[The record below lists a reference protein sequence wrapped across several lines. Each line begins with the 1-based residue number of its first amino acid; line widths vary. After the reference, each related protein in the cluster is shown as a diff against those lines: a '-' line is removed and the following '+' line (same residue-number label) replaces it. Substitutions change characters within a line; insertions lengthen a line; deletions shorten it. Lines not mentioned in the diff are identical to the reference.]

1 VTPLS
6 DRLAALELTLPAA
19 NAPLA
24 SYVPARRAGS
34 LLFLSGHVARNGGG
48 VVAGVVGGGVDLAT
62 ARDLARAVAL
72 DLLASAAAS
81 LGSVDSIAGVVRITG
96 FVRSAPGF
104 GGQPTVINGASDL
117 FVELLGERGRHARSA
132 VGVSELPLGAVLE
145 IEAIFEIAG

>member
-1 VTPLS
+1 M
-6 DRLAALELTLPAA
+6 
-19 NAPLA
+19 
-24 SYVPARRAGS
+24 
-34 LLFLSGHVARNGGG
+34 
-48 VVAGVVGGGVDLAT
+48 VAGVVGGGVDLAT

-104 GGQPTVINGASDL
+104 GGQPAVINGASDL
-117 FVELLGERGRHARSA
+117 FVDLLGERGRHARSS

-145 IEAIFEIAG
+145 IEAIFEVGD

>member
-1 VTPLS
+1 VTRLS
-6 DRLAALELTLPAA
+6 DRLAALGLTLPAA

-24 SYVPARRAGS
+24 SYVPARRAGD
-34 LLFLSGHVARNGGG
+34 LLFLSGHVPRNGDG

-81 LGSVDSIAGVVRITG
+81 LGSVDSIVGVVRITG

-117 FVELLGERGRHARSA
+117 FVEVLGERGRHARSA